1 MSESH
6 PDLKD
11 PPRTERAVSTVKAR
25 GGMARKGNGKHPS
38 KQSYSM
44 CALQKRCADDF
55 EMPEASVLSSDN
67 STWLVLNDIGAFTV
81 PSDAELETKQHV
93 VVYDSTTS
101 SLKDKNSMALSC
113 AKLMWEM
120 GSKNPIKIIKGGY
133 QEFSALYPYLR
144 TQKII
149 YMPSELDA
157 IATYPVEIIPGFLYV
172 ATFKQSQD
180 HNIIKDLN
188 VKGNVIVA
196 KETDS
201 MQVILIHLPAESRL
215 GIDNFSPHSTILGR
229 AEKRVNQVF
238 TVPVEDSGNEDLY
251 SYFSDIV
258 AFIDDHR
265 MPDGHTVLLSSIL
278 GISRSVTV
286 AIAYCMWSKKLAL
299 KDAYNH
305 VKKCK
310 ENMQPTRGFIEQ
322 LSRWEEKLF
331 GSTVTDITEPNY

>member
-1 MSESH
+1 MSSSGTILCECTVVYNILNQGGEFPRLSDPNYLLILDTRESRDYNESH
-6 PDLKD
+6 IITAKYA
-11 PPRTERAVSTVKAR
+11 PR
-25 GGMARKGNGKHPS
+25 
-38 KQSYSM
+38 
-44 CALQKRCADDF
+44 
-55 EMPEASVLSSDN
+55 
-67 STWLVLNDIGAFTV
+67 NDIGAFTV

-113 AKLMWEM
+113 AKLMWDM

-149 YMPSELDA
+149 YMPRELDA
-157 IATYPVEIIPGFLYV
+157 ITTYPVEIIPGFLYV

-180 HNIIKDLN
+180 RNIIKDLN

-201 MQVILIHLPAESRL
+201 I
-215 GIDNFSPHSTILGR
+215 FFPHCTILGR
-229 AEKRVNQVF
+229 ADKRVNQVF

>member
-1 MSESH
+1 LISSAEV
-6 PDLKD
+6 L
-11 PPRTERAVSTVKAR
+11 VI
-25 GGMARKGNGKHPS
+25 
-38 KQSYSM
+38 QS
-44 CALQKRCADDF
+44 F
-55 EMPEASVLSSDN
+55 HN
-67 STWLVLNDIGAFTV
+67 IG
-81 PSDAELETKQHV
+81 V
-93 VVYDSTTS
+93 VCFKPCLPSTT
-101 SLKDKNSMALSC
+101 LN
-113 AKLMWEM
+113 
-120 GSKNPIKIIKGGY
+120 
-133 QEFSALYPYLR
+133 EFVCFFICLCS
-144 TQKII
+144 
-149 YMPSELDA
+149 
-157 IATYPVEIIPGFLYV
+157 
-172 ATFKQSQD
+172 
-180 HNIIKDLN
+180 
-188 VKGNVIVA
+188 
-196 KETDS
+196 
-201 MQVILIHLPAESRL
+201 
-215 GIDNFSPHSTILGR
+215 FSPHSTILGR